1 MFSVPGVAHLPH
13 EPLYKVD
20 QPGTDRVAVFGK
32 VSVERLVFSP
42 GR

>member
-1 MFSVPGVAHLPH
+1 MLSVPGAAHLPH
-13 EPLYKVD
+13 DPLYKVD
-20 QPGTDRVAVFGK
+20 QPGTGRGAVFRK